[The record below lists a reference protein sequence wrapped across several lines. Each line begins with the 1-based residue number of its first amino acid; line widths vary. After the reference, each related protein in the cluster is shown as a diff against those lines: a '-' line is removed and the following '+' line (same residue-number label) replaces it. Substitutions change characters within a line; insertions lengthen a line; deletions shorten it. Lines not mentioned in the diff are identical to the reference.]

1 MSRDSLSFEPK
12 DEALRLDVGRLG
24 SLIGDLIRE
33 QCGGDFFRLVESVRV
48 ASIESREQSGAS
60 LNALP
65 CPVEPDVEPELVR
78 AFSTYFQAVNLA
90 ERVHRIRRRREWL
103 RKPEGAQPGSLEDAF
118 AGIRSRVDSPRPLQ
132 EILDALRVEP
142 VFTAHPTE
150 PTRRTILR
158 KQQRIAKRL
167 VELMDPSLTPDE
179 SSTAWERIREELTS
193 TWQTEEHPGERMTV
207 IDEFEHVLF
216 FLTDVIYR
224 VLPVF
229 YENFRR
235 ALDAVFG
242 DLARDVRIPVL
253 LRFGSW
259 VGGDMDGNPN
269 ASAETVAATL
279 AAQRR
284 AIIGK
289 YRAELARLTDI
300 LTQCPS
306 RVGVSEAL
314 MGRCEAY
321 GERFGAVVDRV
332 PPRHRNMPYRI
343 FCRLLAARLKA
354 TQDGAGSAYL
364 NAGQFLQDLELIAD
378 SLRDNHG
385 RHAGLFGV
393 QRLIWRARTFGF
405 HLATLDLR
413 QDALVH
419 RRVVGRC
426 LQDAGWLD
434 ADPAA
439 RSSRLRELL
448 AGPVS
453 DIPTGD
459 EEGRRVLDV
468 FRTIAESRT
477 TFGDEAIGPYIV
489 SMARNADD
497 VLSVLALAR
506 WAGLVDDE
514 GHVPL
519 DVAPL
524 FETLDDLESSAQVLD
539 GLLAD
544 PVYARHLARRGGQQI
559 VMIGYSDSNKD
570 AGIGAARWALQKA
583 EAALA
588 ECAARHDID
597 LTLFHGRGG
606 TISRGGGKTHV
617 AVMAAPPGAVG
628 GVLRVT
634 EQGEII
640 NAKYGLR
647 GIALRTLEQAVGSVT
662 VASFGGERPPVEP
675 RWEEAMELVSTRS
688 AAAYRGLV
696 YEDPDFYGY
705 FRQAT
710 PIDVIERMKIGSR
723 PASRRSGQGVRDLR
737 AIPWVFAWSQNRAVL
752 PGWYGFG
759 VGLEAA
765 LERYGEGL
773 LREMFSD
780 WLFMRALLE
789 DVEMVLAKADMSVA
803 ARYAALADEPLR
815 GFHDAIRSRFDR
827 TVDLVLR
834 LKGAGVLLDHDPVL
848 QRAIRL
854 RNPYVD
860 PMSLIQVDLLRRWRE
875 AGSPDGELLDALL
888 LTVNG
893 IAHGL
898 QNTG

>member
-24 SLIGDLIRE
+24 NLIGDLIRE
-33 QCGGDFFRLVESVRV
+33 QCGDEFFRLVESVRTT
-48 ASIESREQSGAS
+48 AIDSREARGMS
-60 LNALP
+60 LEALP
-65 CPVEPDVEPELVR
+65 CAVEPSVERELVR

-103 RKPEGAQPGSLEDAF
+103 RQAAGPQPGSLEDAF
-118 AGIRSRVDSPRPLQ
+118 SQIQDGVGSPGALQ
-132 EILDALRVEP
+132 AAIDALRVEP

-158 KQQRIAKRL
+158 KQQRIAMRL
-167 VELMDPSLTPDE
+167 VELMDGSLTPDE

-207 IDEFEHVLF
+207 SDEFEHVLF

-229 YENFRR
+229 YENFQRG
-235 ALDAVFG
+235 LESVFG
-242 DLARDVRIPVL
+242 NMAEAIRIPVL

-269 ASAETVAATL
+269 VSAATVAATL
-279 AAQRR
+279 SAQRR
-284 AIIGK
+284 AILEN
-289 YRAELARLTDI
+289 YRAELRGLSDV

-306 RVGVSEAL
+306 RIAVSDAL
-314 MGRCEAY
+314 LERCASYSEQFP
-321 GERFGAVVDRV
+321 EVTDRI

-343 FCRLLAARLKA
+343 FCRLLSARLKA
-354 TQDGAGSAYL
+354 TLAESAGAYGHASE
-364 NAGQFLQDLELIAD
+364 FLDDLEVVAA
-378 SLRDNHG
+378 SLRHNHG
-385 RHAGLFGV
+385 RRAGLFGV

-426 LQDAGWLD
+426 LGEPGWLE
-434 ADPAA
+434 ADPATRTA
-439 RSSRLRELL
+439 RLQALL
-448 AGPVS
+448 AAPAGGIMARDAES
-453 DIPTGD
+453 Q
-459 EEGRRVLDV
+459 RVLHV
-468 FRTIAESRT
+468 FRTITRSRAIY
-477 TFGDEAIGPYIV
+477 GEEAVGPYII

-497 VLSVLALAR
+497 VLSVLLLCR
-506 WAGLVDDE
+506 WAGLVD
-514 GHVPL
+514 GAGNVPL

-524 FETLDDLESSAQVLD
+524 FETLDDLESGAEVLD
-539 GLLAD
+539 RLLDD
-544 PVYARHLARRGGQQI
+544 PLYASHVARRGGRQI

-588 ECAARHDID
+588 KCAARHDID

-647 GIALRTLEQAVGSVT
+647 GIALRTLERAVGSVT
-662 VASFGGERPPVEP
+662 VATYGPDRPAIEP
-675 RWEEAMELVSTRS
+675 RWEQAMELIASRS
-688 AAAYRGLV
+688 AQAYRGLV
-696 YEDPDFYGY
+696 YQDPDFYGY

-759 VGLEAA
+759 VGIEAA
-765 LERYGEGL
+765 LDRFGEGL
-773 LREMFSD
+773 LKEMFSD

-803 ARYAALADEPLR
+803 ARYAELAEESLR
-815 GFHDAIRSRFDR
+815 GFHDDIRSRFET

-834 LKGAGVLLDHDPVL
+834 LKGAGSLLEHDPVL
-848 QRAIRL
+848 QRALRL

-860 PMSLIQVDLLRRWRE
+860 PMSLIQVDLLRRWRS
-875 AGSPDGELLDALL
+875 AGSPDGELLDTLL